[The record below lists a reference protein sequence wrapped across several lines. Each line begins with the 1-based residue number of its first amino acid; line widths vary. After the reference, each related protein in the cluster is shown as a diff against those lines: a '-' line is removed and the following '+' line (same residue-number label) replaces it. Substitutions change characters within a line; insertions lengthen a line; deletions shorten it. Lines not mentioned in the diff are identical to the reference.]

1 MKGNAHESQAVAQSE
16 IYHACNAEIEL
27 SDDTIVHLHDI
38 SMFLSEI
45 NIAINTPITSGVPAT
60 KAPTALRVNA
70 KS

>member
-38 SMFLSEI
+38 SSLSEI